1 MPSKLLII
9 GTMFAVLVSL
19 TSFLG
24 IVLYMDPEVAGVA
37 GIYLFYTTL
46 FLWMSGAMFL
56 GGIYFKKRK
65 KGTIESFELGNIFRQ
80 SIFLSIILVSFLSL
94 RQFKL
99 LNIISGVFIIT
110 FVSFLEMYIYKMR
123 K

>member
-1 MPSKLLII
+1 MPHKFLII
-9 GTMFAVLVSL
+9 GTAFAVLASL
-19 TSFLG
+19 VAFLG
-24 IVLYMDPEVAGVA
+24 IVLYMDPEAAGAMGNV
-37 GIYLFYTTL
+37 LFYATL
-46 FLWMSGAMFL
+46 SLWMSGAMFL
-56 GGIYFKKRK
+56 IGIYFKKRNK
-65 KGTIESFELGNIFRQ
+65 SAIKLFELGDVFRQ
-80 SIFLSIILVSFLSL
+80 SIFLSIVLVSFLSL